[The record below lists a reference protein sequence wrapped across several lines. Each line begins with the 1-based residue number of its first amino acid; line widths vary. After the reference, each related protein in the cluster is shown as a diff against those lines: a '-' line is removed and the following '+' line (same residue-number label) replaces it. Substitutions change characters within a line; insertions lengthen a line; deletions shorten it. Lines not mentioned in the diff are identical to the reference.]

1 METSLVKR
9 DQEGTTYKVGR
20 KPKEYHV
27 LEAKW
32 EKCTDHWEKR
42 IGHWEPTMVQTFGD
56 LDKALWVA
64 WWRSKPDE
72 SGMQTPSNSWDSS
85 LSSNTAI
92 PSQPL
97 IIFLNSQVGSYDSL
111 AYSSSAWRIKFQL
124 FSMTFNLYFLLLFF
138 RHLLRRLLHHPPW
151 APIGATTSF
160 WISYFYQT
168 CVAGILF
175 PKPLC
180 TLTEF

>member
-1 METSLVKR
+1 
-9 DQEGTTYKVGR
+9 
-20 KPKEYHV
+20 
-27 LEAKW
+27 
-32 EKCTDHWEKR
+32 
-42 IGHWEPTMVQTFGD
+42 MVQTFGD

-72 SGMQTPSNSWDSS
+72 SGMQTPSKWWRSKPDESGMQTPSNRWDSS